1 MVRGSSIKLK
11 NCKRSRKQRF
21 TSIATSTEASG
32 GPLRS
37 RDPNLCIAYATS
49 SPEAGVKVKL
59 QNCSGNSSQDWS

>member
-1 MVRGSSIKLK
+1 MVQGSSIKLK

-21 TSIATSTEASG
+21 ASTTTSDAA
-32 GPLRS
+32 PLRS

-49 SPEAGVKVKL
+49 SPDAGVKVKL